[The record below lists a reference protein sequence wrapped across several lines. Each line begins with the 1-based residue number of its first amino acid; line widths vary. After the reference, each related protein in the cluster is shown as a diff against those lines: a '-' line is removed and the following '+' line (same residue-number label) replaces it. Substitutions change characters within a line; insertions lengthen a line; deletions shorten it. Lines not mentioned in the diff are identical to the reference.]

1 MPITPT
7 YPGVYIEELPGG
19 PPAITGVAT
28 SIGAFVDFFP
38 QGPLKTAVRLLS
50 WSDFERQFGGL
61 DTRSEASYGIQQ
73 FFLNGGSQAYAVR
86 ATSTTPGNGA
96 QAAAIVLQ
104 DGSIGILE
112 ATAGTPGAWG
122 NNLRIDIDY
131 GTNDPTSQFNLTVT
145 EVSISGGVTQTVATE
160 PFRNLTLDST
170 QSNYAVNVV
179 QNGSQLI
186 TLQLLSTVARPAQT
200 GTTSPGFVAVGLA
213 WTAGTIFTQGT
224 MIVDAN
230 GYLEQASGGLSGTTA
245 VTFPTAIGGT
255 VQDGAITW
263 QKVATGSGN
272 AHAANTAYS
281 LGVIVS
287 DGGNWFQAVAVAGTS
302 GPPNPTPPPIDPTNW
317 PTVDGGT
324 VNDGSVVWQR
334 VTTGA
339 GLLQPWF
346 SGTAYAA
353 GAQIIDPNG
362 NRQLTNAGGVS
373 GTSPPTA
380 GWSHTNFGT
389 DTTTDGTVTWTLQ
402 NGNGLA
408 VALPA
413 ILTVS
418 LNGVAFSNGFTL
430 NAPSPLT
437 TISWSWLTTAL
448 QANIRA
454 VDPSLAN
461 ATVTLIGS
469 AASMAF
475 LQLKPNTG
483 NISDFLSLSDAATST
498 STLAATLQVTPT
510 SNGVNVQ
517 QYALGSSMAV
527 HAQALPAGVAQ
538 PGQDGLWDPFAD
550 AAGVTGGLI
559 GDQLQKNGMYA
570 LLDVDLFNIL
580 CIPVTALLPDTNAS
594 AIASAATAL
603 CVGRRAF
610 YILDVPQQTNRD
622 TVNGIVD
629 WLGLNATLRSRNAA
643 LYFPRLDIA
652 DPLNRF
658 QLRKV
663 APSGTIAG
671 IYASTDLSRGV
682 WKAPA
687 GTQASLAGVQS
698 LEYNLIDA
706 ENGVLNPLA
715 INCVRNFPVYGIIC
729 WGARTSYGADQLED
743 EYKYVPVR
751 RLALYL
757 EESLYRGTKWVVFEP
772 NDEPLWAQIRLSIG
786 AFMQDLFLQGAFQG
800 STPQAA
806 YLVKCDSETTTALD
820 QARGVVNI
828 LIGFAPLKPAEF
840 VILQIQQLAGQ
851 TTT

>member
-38 QGPLKTAVRLLS
+38 QGPLNKAVQLHS

-73 FFLNGGSQAYAVR
+73 FFLNGGNEAYAVR
-86 ATSTTPGNGA
+86 ATSTTSGNGA
-96 QAAAIVLQ
+96 QSAAIVLE
-104 DGSIGILE
+104 DGSGAGAVGILE
-112 ATAGTPGAWG
+112 ATAATPGGWG

-131 GTNDPTSQFNLTVT
+131 GTSDPTTQFNLTVT
-145 EVSISGGVTQTVATE
+145 EVSISGGVTQNVATE

-179 QNGSQLI
+179 KNGSQLI

-200 GTTSPGFVAVGLA
+200 GTTSAGFVAVALA
-213 WTAGTIFTQGT
+213 WTANTTFPQGT

-230 GYLEQASGGLSGTTA
+230 GYLEQAIAGLSGSVA

-263 QKVATGSGN
+263 QKVPAGSGN
-272 AHAANTAYS
+272 AHAASTAYS
-281 LGVIVS
+281 LGVVVS
-287 DGGNWFQAVAVAGTS
+287 DGGSWFQAVAVAGTS
-302 GPPNPTPPPIDPTNW
+302 GAGPVTW
-317 PTVDGGT
+317 PTADGRTITDGT
-324 VNDGSVVWQR
+324 VVWQR
-334 VTTGA
+334 ITTGA
-339 GLLQPWF
+339 GLLQPW
-346 SGTAYAA
+346 SAGTAYAVDSL
-353 GAQIIDPNG
+353 IIDSNG
-362 NRQLTNAGGVS
+362 NRQKVTTGGVS
-373 GTSPPTA
+373 GTAPPTWA
-380 GWSHTNFGT
+380 HTTFNNT
-389 DTTTDGTVTWTLQ
+389 ETTPDGTVTWTLQ
-402 NGNGLA
+402 EGGGLA
-408 VALPA
+408 VVLPA
-413 ILTVS
+413 TLIVS
-418 LNGVAFSNGFTL
+418 LNGVDFPTHAQL
-430 NAPSPLT
+430 NAPTPPT
-437 TISWSWLTTAL
+437 MVTWSWLTAAL
-448 QANIRA
+448 QAQIRK
-454 VDPSLAN
+454 VDRSLAN

-469 AASMAF
+469 AASLAF

-483 NISDFLSLSDAATST
+483 NISDYLSLAD
-498 STLAATLQVTPT
+498 VTPT
-510 SNGVNVQ
+510 TTSLGTVLALVNNVQ
-517 QYALGSSMAV
+517 QYALGSSIAV
-527 HAQALPAGVAQ
+527 DAQALPGGTAQSGKDGV
-538 PGQDGLWDPFAD
+538 WDPNAD
-550 AAGVTGGLI
+550 AAGMTLGLI
-559 GDQLQKNGMYA
+559 GDQLQKTGIYA
-570 LLDVDLFNIL
+570 LLDVDQFNIL
-580 CIPVTALLPDTNAS
+580 CIPATASLPDTNAA

-603 CVGRRAF
+603 CVDRRAF
-610 YILDVPQQTNRD
+610 YILDVPQQANRD

-629 WLGLNATLRSRNAA
+629 WLGQNATLRNRNAA

-671 IYASTDLSRGV
+671 IYASTDVSRGV

-687 GTQASLAGVQS
+687 GTQASLSGVQS

-743 EYKYVPVR
+743 EWKYIPVR

-772 NDEPLWAQIRLSIG
+772 NDEPLWAQIRLSVG
-786 AFMQDLFLQGAFQG
+786 AFMQDLFRQGAFQG
-800 STPQAA
+800 STPQSA
-806 YLVKCDSETTTALD
+806 YLVKCDSETTTSLD

-828 LIGFAPLKPAEF
+828 LVGFAPLKPAEF

-851 TTT
+851 TGT

>member
-38 QGPLKTAVRLLS
+38 QGPLNEAVQLLS

-73 FFLNGGSQAYAVR
+73 FFLNGGSEAYAVR
-86 ATSTTPGNGA
+86 ATSTTSGNAA
-96 QAAAIVLQ
+96 QTAAIVLQ
-104 DGSIGILE
+104 DGSGNNILE
-112 ATAGTPGAWG
+112 ALAATPGSWG
-122 NNLRIDIDY
+122 NNLRVDIDY
-131 GTNDPTSQFNLTVT
+131 GTSDPTSQFNLTVS
-145 EVSISGGVTQTVATE
+145 EVSISGGATQTVATE
-160 PFRNLTLDST
+160 PFRNLTLDNT
-170 QSNYAVNVV
+170 QSNYAVSVV

-186 TLQLLSTVARPAQT
+186 TLQLLGTVARPAQT
-200 GTTSPGFVAVGLA
+200 GTTSAGFVAVGLA
-213 WTAGTIFTQGT
+213 WVASTAFPQGT

-230 GYLEQASGGLSGTTA
+230 GYLEQASGGLSSAGP
-245 VTFPTAIGGT
+245 VTWPTAIGGT

-263 QKVATGSGN
+263 QKVPTGSGN
-272 AHAANTAYS
+272 AWAATTAYS
-281 LGVIVS
+281 AGTVVS
-287 DGGNWFQAVAVAGTS
+287 DGGTNWFQAVAVAGTS
-302 GPPNPTPPPIDPTNW
+302 GAAAPTW
-317 PTVDGGT
+317 PTADGATVDDGT
-324 VNDGSVVWQR
+324 VVWR
-334 VTTGA
+334 RITTGA
-339 GLLQPWF
+339 GLLTPWA
-346 SGTAYAA
+346 SATTYAT
-353 GAQIIDPNG
+353 GAQIIDSNG
-362 NRQLTNAGGVS
+362 NRQVATTGGVS
-373 GTSPPTA
+373 GTSPPIWNDAAT
-380 GWSHTNFGT
+380 G
-389 DTTTDGTVTWTLQ
+389 DTTTDNTVTWTFEA
-402 NGNGLA
+402 GNGLA
-408 VALPA
+408 VTLPA
-413 ILTVS
+413 TLAVS
-418 LNGVAFSNGFTL
+418 LNGVTFATHAQI

-437 TISWSWLTTAL
+437 TISWSWLTATL
-448 QANIRA
+448 QAQIRA
-454 VDPSLAN
+454 VDRSLAN

-483 NISDFLSLSDAATST
+483 NISDYLSLTDVTGNLA
-498 STLAATLQVTPT
+498 STLKLV
-510 SNGVNVQ
+510 NNVQ
-517 QYALGSSMAV
+517 QYALGSSIAV
-527 HAQALPAGVAQ
+527 DAQALPGGTAQ
-538 PGQDGLWDPFAD
+538 PGQDGVWDPNAD
-550 AAGVTGGLI
+550 AAGMTAGLI
-559 GDQLQKNGMYA
+559 GDQLAKTGMYA

-580 CIPVTALLPDTNAS
+580 CIPATALLPDTNSA
-594 AIASAATAL
+594 AIASNATAL
-603 CVGRRAF
+603 SVGRRAF

-629 WLGLNATLRSRNAA
+629 WLGQNATLRSRNAA

-671 IYASTDLSRGV
+671 IYASTDVTRGV

-743 EYKYVPVR
+743 EYKYIPVR

-851 TTT
+851 TAT

>member
-38 QGPLKTAVRLLS
+38 QGPLNTAVRLLS
-50 WSDFERQFGGL
+50 FSDFERQFGGL

-73 FFLNGGSQAYAVR
+73 FFLNGGSQVYAVR
-86 ATSTTPGNGA
+86 ATSTTAGNGA
-96 QAAAIVLQ
+96 QAAAIVLK
-104 DGSIGILE
+104 DGSGAGSIGILE
-112 ATAGTPGAWG
+112 ATAATPGSWG

-131 GTNDPTSQFNLTVT
+131 GASDPTSQFNLTVT
-145 EVSISGGVTQTVATE
+145 EVSVSGGVTQTVATE

-170 QSNYAVNVV
+170 QSNYAVSVV

-200 GTTSPGFVAVGLA
+200 GTTSAGFTAVGLH
-213 WTAGTIFTQGT
+213 WTAAMTFPQGT

-230 GYLEQASGGLSGTTA
+230 GYLEQASGGLSGSGA

-255 VQDGAITW
+255 VKDGAITW
-263 QKVATGSGN
+263 QKVPAGSGN
-272 AHAANTAYS
+272 ARAANTAYS

-287 DGGNWFQAVAVAGTS
+287 DGGGNWFQAIAVAGTS
-302 GPPNPTPPPIDPTNW
+302 GAGPVAW
-317 PTVDGGT
+317 PTVDGQTVHDGT
-324 VNDGSVVWQR
+324 VVWQR
-334 VTTGA
+334 LTTGA
-339 GLLQPWF
+339 GLLTPWS
-346 SGTAYAA
+346 SGTTYPT
-353 GAQIIDPNG
+353 GSQIIDSNG
-362 NRQLTNAGGVS
+362 NRQVATTGGVS
-373 GTSPPTA
+373 GSAPPA
-380 GWSHTNFGT
+380 WSHGAIN
-389 DTTTDGTVTWTLQ
+389 DTTTDNTVTWTFES
-402 NGNGLA
+402 GEGLA
-408 VALPA
+408 VTLPST
-413 ILTVS
+413 LTVS
-418 LNGVAFSNGFTL
+418 LNGVAFPTRAQL

-437 TISWSWLTTAL
+437 TITWSWLTAAL
-448 QANIRA
+448 QAQIRA
-454 VDPSLAN
+454 VDRSLAN

-483 NISDFLSLSDAATST
+483 NISDFLSLADVTG
-498 STLAATLQVTPT
+498 TLAATLSLV
-510 SNGVNVQ
+510 NNVQ
-517 QYALGSSMAV
+517 QYALGSSIAV
-527 HAQALPAGVAQ
+527 DAQALPAGGAQ
-538 PGQDGLWDPFAD
+538 PGRDGLWDPSAD
-550 AAGVTGGLI
+550 AAGITGGLI
-559 GDQLQKNGMYA
+559 GDQLQKTGMYA

-580 CIPVTALLPDTNAS
+580 CIPATALLPDTSAA

-629 WLGLNATLRSRNAA
+629 WLGQNATLRSRNAA

-671 IYASTDLSRGV
+671 IYASTDVSRGV

-800 STPQAA
+800 STPRSA

-828 LIGFAPLKPAEF
+828 LVGFAPLKPAEF

-851 TTT
+851 TAT